1 MIDFKQFENLSYDDY
16 RRRANDDTLSRH
28 EKVGFPNS
36 YREGKE
42 KVVFEDIL
50 RKLPLLQAENK
61 TVIEIGPGCTQLPLM
76 LIELCE
82 ARHHELIFV
91 DSKEMLAQLPDK
103 PFIKKI
109 DGFYPQCESLFQ
121 EYRERI
127 DVFLSY
133 SVFQMIFI
141 ESNIWEAFDRS
152 LELLAA
158 GGEMLI
164 ADMPNVSKRKR
175 FFNTPRGVKFHQEF
189 TGTEEI
195 PQVSFNNIEHGKI
208 DDAVVIG
215 LLTRGR
221 NQGFDTYLLP
231 QNDDLPMANR
241 REDLYVRKP

>member
-1 MIDFKQFENLSYDDY
+1 MGSYKQFENLSYDDF
-16 RRRANDDTLSRH
+16 RRMAVDETLSRH

-42 KVVFEDIL
+42 KLIFEDIQ
-50 RKLPLLQAENK
+50 RKLPLLQTENK
-61 TVIEIGPGCTQLPLM
+61 TVIEIGPGCSQLPFM
-76 LIELCE
+76 LIEICE

-109 DGFYPQCESLFQ
+109 DGFYPRCESLFQ
-121 EYRERI
+121 DYRERI

-152 LELLAA
+152 LELLSS

-164 ADMPNVSKRKR
+164 GDIPNISKRKR
-175 FFNTPRGVKFHQEF
+175 FFGTARGIRFHQEF
-189 TGTEEI
+189 TGTKDV
-195 PQVSFNNIEHGKI
+195 PQVSFNRVERGKI
-208 DDAVVIG
+208 DDAVLLG
-215 LLTRGR
+215 LLARGR
-221 NQGFDTYLLP
+221 NQGFDVYLLP
-231 QNDDLPMANR
+231 QNDELPLANR
-241 REDLYVRKP
+241 REDILVRKP

>member
-1 MIDFKQFENLSYDDY
+1 MIDHKQFENLKYEDF
-16 RRRANDDTLSRH
+16 RQRANDDTLSHH

-42 KVVFEDIL
+42 KLIFEDIL
-50 RKLPLLQAENK
+50 RKLPLLQSENK
-61 TVIEIGPGCTQLPLM
+61 IVIEIGPGCTRLPFM
-76 LIELCE
+76 LIEVCE

-121 EYRERI
+121 DYRERI

-133 SVFQMIFI
+133 SVFQMIFV

-152 LELLAA
+152 LELLSA

-164 ADMPNVSKRKR
+164 GDIPNVSKRKR
-175 FFNTPRGVKFHQEF
+175 FFNTARGVQFHQEF
-189 TGTEEI
+189 TGTKEI
-195 PQVSFNNIEHGKI
+195 PQVSFNNIERGKI
-208 DDAVVIG
+208 DDAVLIG
-215 LLTRGR
+215 LLARGR

-231 QNDDLPMANR
+231 QNADLPMANR
-241 REDLYVRKP
+241 REDLLVRKP